1 MTSIKEVK
9 QSKKKKEKK
18 NKTKQYFVGVE
29 VYSNMEKKN
38 KNQQDLG

>member
-9 QSKKKKEKK
+9 QSKKKEKK